1 MKIKKRG
8 SGLETL
14 TTLLIIL
21 GIFAFFFAPLAARG
35 SDGHSPRHERVN
47 AIFISDRIT
56 DVAYRLGVVPV
67 AYCAR
72 CSWPMTQKEVM
83 TYYETI

>member
-8 SGLETL
+8 PGLETL

-56 DVAYRLGVVPV
+56 ECRLPPWGSAGCLLCTLLLAHDP
-67 AYCAR
+67 
-72 CSWPMTQKEVM
+72 KGGED
-83 TYYETI
+83 IL